1 MNKLTLPKW
10 WEALLLLLPI
20 GGTIVSMIILLL
32 LPIGVVIAMIK
43 GNSLRVVRNWPLIQ
57 GMLLISP
64 VLSTISLIGSSYI
77 ISLPPI
83 GSIIGL
89 IGVEWVLAYVI
100 VGICYNKAVVEV
112 GEMVLYVKSTK
123 PNV

>member
-20 GGTIVSMIILLL
+20 VGTIVSLIILLL

-43 GNSLRVVRNWPLIQ
+43 GNSLKIVRNWPLIQ

-64 VLSTISLIGSSYI
+64 AISTISLIGSSYVL
-77 ISLPPI
+77 SLPPI
-83 GSIIGL
+83 GSILSI
-89 IGVEWVLAYVI
+89 IAVAWVSAYVI
-100 VGICYNKAVVEV
+100 VGVVYNKAVIEVVE
-112 GEMVLYVKSTK
+112 MKNFIRQPTSR
-123 PNV
+123 